1 MRRLTHHGPSLGL
14 CESGE
19 RDGWGT
25 GRVTLRVPQRERGE
39 AVTDSESKGG
49 SVTFMERTETEVV
62 LVGKVDGR
70 WVVVAGIAQ
79 DDQGEADAWD
89 AALTIMGKGL
99 YTDADLLIDV
109 MCATVRRVEVREM
122 TDV

>member
-1 MRRLTHHGPSLGL
+1 M
-14 CESGE
+14 
-19 RDGWGT
+19 
-25 GRVTLRVPQRERGE
+25 
-39 AVTDSESKGG
+39 TDSESKGG